1 MRFTFTD
8 EQELLR
14 RAVATFA
21 AKQVPP
27 VRLRELDAQGLAP
40 GPELLPAMAALGFTA
55 LALPLDHGGL
65 GGGAIDMAVMF
76 EELGRHSLAASAAL
90 AGATGFGCEVL
101 KRQGGEVHKRDWFEK
116 LMRGAWSCGYV
127 AAGPGC
133 DPDAGVA
140 TAGALPDGHGYLID
154 GKQLQ
159 VSGARDAPCLIIVAR
174 DQADAQGLRL
184 FVIDAKAP
192 GITWPAP
199 QAGGLRGLAAVHA
212 VDFKAVRV
220 APGALLGTRD
230 AAAATVQAALA
241 HARRIEAASCL
252 GCAQQ
257 AIDGAVRYA
266 GERRQFGQPIG
277 KFQAISHLL
286 VDLQVEVDAARTLLY
301 RAAWTADRGGD
312 AATDSALAHLASSE
326 ALLNT
331 TSQAMRVYGGYGL
344 TMDFDI
350 GRHFRDARWFVVGD
364 GAARSQR
371 DLLARSMGLTG

>member
-14 RAVATFA
+14 RSVASFA
-21 AKQVPP
+21 AKELTPAW
-27 VRLRELDAQGLAP
+27 LRDLDAQGLMP
-40 GPELLPAMAALGFTA
+40 GPELLPNMAALGFTA
-55 LALPLDHGGL
+55 LAVPPEYGGL
-65 GGGAIDMAVMF
+65 GGGAIDIALMF
-76 EELGRHSLAASAAL
+76 EELGRHSLAASVILAA
-90 AGATGFGCEVL
+90 ATGFGCEVL
-101 KRQGGEVHKRDWFEK
+101 KQQGSEARKREAFEQ
-116 LMRGAWSCGYV
+116 LVRGSWSCGYV

-133 DPDAGVA
+133 DPAAAVA
-140 TAGALPDGHGYLID
+140 SARALPGDNGYLID
-154 GKQLQ
+154 GEQLQ
-159 VSGARDAPCLIIVAR
+159 VSGARDAPCLIVAAR
-174 DQADAQGLRL
+174 DEADAQGLRL
-184 FVIDAKAP
+184 FAMDANAP

-212 VDFKAVRV
+212 VDFKAVRL

-241 HARRIEAASCL
+241 HARRIEAASCV

-257 AIDGAVRYA
+257 AIDAAVRYA
-266 GERRQFGQPIG
+266 GERQQFRQPIG

-312 AATDSALAHLASSE
+312 AATESAVAHLATSE

-344 TMDFDI
+344 TMEFDI
-350 GRHFRDARWFVVGD
+350 GRHFRDARWLVVGD

-371 DLLARSMGLTG
+371 DLVARSMGLAG

>member
-21 AKQVPP
+21 AQELPP
-27 VRLRELDAQGLAP
+27 ARLRELDAQGLAP
-40 GPELLPAMAALGFTA
+40 GPELLPKMAALGFTA
-55 LALPLDHGGL
+55 LALPPDHGGL

-101 KRQGGEVHKRDWFEK
+101 KQQGSAAHKLDCFAK
-116 LMRGAWSCGYV
+116 LLRGAWSCGYL

-140 TAGALPDGHGYLID
+140 TARTLPGGNGYLLD

-159 VSGARDAPCLIIVAR
+159 VGGARDAPCLIIAAN
-174 DQADAQGLRL
+174 DQADAQGLQL
-184 FVIDAKAP
+184 FAIDANAP

-199 QAGGLRGLAAVHA
+199 QAGGLRGMATLHA
-212 VDFKAVRV
+212 VDFEAVHL
-220 APGALLGTRD
+220 APGALLCTRD
-230 AAAATVQAALA
+230 TAAATVQAALA

-266 GERRQFGQPIG
+266 GERQQFGQPIG

-312 AATDSALAHLASSE
+312 AATDSALAHLAASE

-331 TSQAMRVYGGYGL
+331 TSQAMRVYGSYGL
-344 TMDFDI
+344 TLEFDI
-350 GRHFRDARWFVVGD
+350 GRHFSDARWFVVGD
-364 GAARSQR
+364 GAVRSQR
-371 DLLARSMGLTG
+371 DLLARSMGLAG

>member
-21 AKQVPP
+21 AKELPP
-27 VRLRELDAQGLAP
+27 ARLRELDAQGLAP
-40 GPELLPAMAALGFTA
+40 GPELLPPMAALGFTA
-55 LALPLDHGGL
+55 LAVPPDYGGL

-76 EELGRHSLAASAAL
+76 EELGRHSLAVSAIL
-90 AGATGFGCEVL
+90 AAATGFGCEVL
-101 KRQGGEVHKRDWFEK
+101 KQQGSEARKREAFEQ
-116 LMRGAWSCGYV
+116 LVRGSWSCGYV

-133 DPDAGVA
+133 DPDAAVA
-140 TAGALPDGHGYLID
+140 SVRALPGDNGYLID

-159 VSGARDAPCLIIVAR
+159 VSGARDAPCLIVAAH
-174 DQADAQGLRL
+174 DQADARGLRL
-184 FVIDAKAP
+184 FAIDANVP
-192 GITWPAP
+192 GIAWPA
-199 QAGGLRGLAAVHA
+199 QYGSGLRGFNAVHT
-212 VDFKAVRV
+212 VDFKAVRL

-241 HARRIEAASCL
+241 HARRIEAASSV

-257 AIDGAVRYA
+257 AIDGALRYA
-266 GERRQFGQPIG
+266 GERQQFGQPIG

-301 RAAWTADRGGD
+301 RAAWAADRSGD
-312 AATDSALAHLASSE
+312 AATESAVAHLAASE

-344 TMDFDI
+344 TMEFDI
-350 GRHFRDARWFVVGD
+350 GRHFRDARWLVVGD

-371 DLLARSMGLTG
+371 DLVARSMGLAG